1 VFGIFD
7 SPERKMRANAIQ
19 WLELADKVWHYRRDC
34 LSVAELTDLQA
45 QTQGLRRLLREKADK
60 MKLKLAVESL
70 EGILRSVGGTHYPK
84 SSLVENVEFFLVAA
98 IVILGFR
105 AFFIQPFKIPTNSMW
120 PSYYGM
126 TAENFPPEV
135 KAPNLAGEAMRF
147 LAFGA
152 KRHEMTAARA
162 GEVSADFFET
172 GELAYTI
179 KAGRTWLVLP
189 TTVREYTFYVNGEPS
204 HVTVPLDFHEVD
216 RVMRETYFKTNE
228 AFVDYLQ
235 RSQRDGI
242 EFKRGLLQTTAGSDR
257 RTRVVRVPLNRTV
270 QKGDILLRFDV
281 LTGDQLFVDRM
292 SYHFMAPSVG
302 QGFVF
307 RTGKIDSAY
316 MRDRSTGK
324 QIDQYYIKRL
334 VGTPGDT
341 LEIKDFT
348 LFRNDQPITGAEAFA
363 KNAQRAENYV
373 GYRNELSL
381 AVGQT
386 MKVPADHFLALGDNS
401 ANSQDGRYWGFVP
414 ASEVV
419 GRPIFI
425 YYPFTR
431 RWGPA
436 R

>member
-1 VFGIFD
+1 MFGIFD

-34 LSVAELTDLQA
+34 LSAAELTELQA
-45 QTQGLRRLLREKADK
+45 QTQSLRRLVHEKADR

-70 EGILRSVGGTHYPK
+70 EGNLRSLGGTHYPK

-135 KAPNLAGEAMRF
+135 KAPNLAGEAIRF

-152 KRHEMTAARA
+152 KRREITAARA

-172 GELAYTI
+172 GELAYTV

-216 RVMRETYFKTNE
+216 RVMRETFFKTNE

-242 EFKRGLLQTTAGSDR
+242 EFKRGLLQTTAGSDH

-307 RTGKIDSAY
+307 RTGKIDSVY
-316 MRDRSTGK
+316 MRDRNTGR

-341 LEIKDFT
+341 LEIKDYT
-348 LFRNDQPITGAEAFA
+348 LFRNGQPITGAAAFA
-363 KNAQRAENYV
+363 NNAQRVDNYV

-381 AVGQT
+381 AAGQT
-386 MKVPADHFLALGDNS
+386 MTVTADHFLALGDNS